1 MIRVRVPGKI
11 IYLGEHAVQWGG
23 TALATGV
30 DLYTTVEA
38 TYDSRL
44 GGELV
49 VVGRHAR
56 LFREVAE
63 GLQACQAI
71 PGGDP
76 LRPGGALS
84 YAVRVVEE
92 VPEGV
97 GLGSSS
103 ALVVAFVAT
112 LSALHRGPQ
121 GYSPRALYWCASQ
134 LEWWASGASGVD
146 VAACVFGSVR
156 YSLAQGPLPS
166 PVAPE
171 ASIVYTGRRHTA
183 PCRIEMTPDQLG
195 RLEALVPPPWPAR
208 GAFAGVAAGMPAAHA
223 ILVEMGLGFPEA
235 RQVVALVPRA
245 KITGRGGGGCLLCV
259 PPLTPAEA
267 AALEE
272 AGFRSHLAR
281 PRGGARVE
289 DTRYRALPAALA
301 AAPLTPPHLGARGSG
316 RAASNIALIK
326 YWGKTA
332 RQMPLNPSAS
342 LPLPHCCTVTELE
355 VAAGPPGPGEEAPP
369 RVRALLA
376 EAAGAVL
383 PPGLRIVHRTRSNFP
398 HSCGAA
404 SSAAGF
410 ASLARALADL
420 LKVPPE
426 WAPYWIEQW
435 ARLGSGSAVRSTQDQ
450 GLVVWEGSHARQ
462 LLVPEEMTRLDHVL
476 VVHDP
481 FPKECSSSQGH
492 ELAPTSPFLAL
503 RVAAAEGRLL
513 ALISAFMR
521 GDLGGV
527 GRISEEDAVG
537 LHSVMATST
546 PPLAYLT
553 AAAREFIAQFVRFRD
568 AHGVAAFFTVD
579 AGPNVHLL
587 SHPSAT
593 PGVLALACGCK
604 SAYVLYRGRA
614 TPWYRAHVVS
624 GKRFAGKTTLCAR
637 WAAEMGDAVQVV
649 NLSDAIKRDYW
660 ERHLAAEVTFEAFA
674 TREGREPH
682 RAAMVRY
689 ARDLIARHGKYYWP
703 RRLWEGLPPAP
714 RVIIVGDAR
723 RPADLEFFGACT
735 DCTTYRVTCPDETR
749 AARGW
754 VRNEVDGTDSE
765 TGLDGATFDHV
776 IPGDRDA
783 PSFELFNT
791 RPR

>member
-1 MIRVRVPGKI
+1 M
-11 IYLGEHAVQWGG
+11 
-23 TALATGV
+23 
-30 DLYTTVEA
+30 
-38 TYDSRL
+38 
-44 GGELV
+44 
-49 VVGRHAR
+49 
-56 LFREVAE
+56 
-63 GLQACQAI
+63 
-71 PGGDP
+71 
-76 LRPGGALS
+76 
-84 YAVRVVEE
+84 
-92 VPEGV
+92 
-97 GLGSSS
+97 
-103 ALVVAFVAT
+103 
-112 LSALHRGPQ
+112 
-121 GYSPRALYWCASQ
+121 
-134 LEWWASGASGVD
+134 
-146 VAACVFGSVR
+146 
-156 YSLAQGPLPS
+156 
-166 PVAPE
+166 
-171 ASIVYTGRRHTA
+171 
-183 PCRIEMTPDQLG
+183 
-195 RLEALVPPPWPAR
+195 
-208 GAFAGVAAGMPAAHA
+208 
-223 ILVEMGLGFPEA
+223 
-235 RQVVALVPRA
+235 
-245 KITGRGGGGCLLCV
+245 
-259 PPLTPAEA
+259 
-267 AALEE
+267 
-272 AGFRSHLAR
+272 
-281 PRGGARVE
+281 
-289 DTRYRALPAALA
+289 
-301 AAPLTPPHLGARGSG
+301 
-316 RAASNIALIK
+316 
-326 YWGKTA
+326 
-332 RQMPLNPSAS
+332 
-342 LPLPHCCTVTELE
+342 
-355 VAAGPPGPGEEAPP
+355 
-369 RVRALLA
+369 
-376 EAAGAVL
+376 
-383 PPGLRIVHRTRSNFP
+383 
-398 HSCGAA
+398 
-404 SSAAGF
+404 
-410 ASLARALADL
+410 
-420 LKVPPE
+420 
-426 WAPYWIEQW
+426 
-435 ARLGSGSAVRSTQDQ
+435 
-450 GLVVWEGSHARQ
+450 
-462 LLVPEEMTRLDHVL
+462 
-476 VVHDP
+476 
-481 FPKECSSSQGH
+481 
-492 ELAPTSPFLAL
+492 
-503 RVAAAEGRLL
+503 L
-513 ALISAFMR
+513 ALICAFMR

-553 AAAREFIAQFVRFRD
+553 AAAREFIAQFVRFRA
-568 AHGVAAFFTVD
+568 AHGVAAVFTGD